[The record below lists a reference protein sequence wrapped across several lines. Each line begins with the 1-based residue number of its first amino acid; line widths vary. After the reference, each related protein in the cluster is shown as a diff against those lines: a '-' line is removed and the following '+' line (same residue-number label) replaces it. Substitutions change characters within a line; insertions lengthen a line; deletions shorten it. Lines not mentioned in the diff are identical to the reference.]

1 MFPGLGDQVGGC
13 FEIARICETKVIN
26 DGIES
31 LAKIRV
37 AEFLDLRFM
46 FPGHHRQIPARPL
59 GKLSEDCQLRCV
71 FVIRSRFVGKVEN
84 FFGPIIFTR
93 HIIFICHSD
102 GRYSDGR
109 YSDGRYSDGR
119 NDDAV
124 EANQTKQ
131 DAGDANKHGRLRMDR
146 WIEVAN

>member
-1 MFPGLGDQVGGC
+1 MFPGLGDQVGGG
-13 FEIARICETKVIN
+13 FEIARICETKVVN

-31 LAKIRV
+31 LAKIRA

-109 YSDGRYSDGR
+109 T
-119 NDDAV
+119 DDTV